1 LLINGDTDE
10 RQDVI
15 DVFQSKP
22 GFGVIILS
30 PLAAGF
36 GLNIVEANHVIHY
49 NLEWN
54 PAKED
59 QATFRVY
66 RNGQLKETFIHRLF
80 YVNTI
85 DEVIDQ
91 RIQLK
96 RNLSDLSVDAAVSSD
111 DYLAGLQI
119 SPIGRRDD

>member
-1 LLINGDTDE
+1 
-10 RQDVI
+10 
-15 DVFQSKP
+15 
-22 GFGVIILS
+22 
-30 PLAAGF
+30 
-36 GLNIVEANHVIHY
+36 
-49 NLEWN
+49 
-54 PAKED
+54 
-59 QATFRVY
+59 
-66 RNGQLKETFIHRLF
+66 LKETFIHRLF

-119 SPIGRRDD
+119 SPIGTRDD